1 MKKLIRI
8 IRVSAMVDK
17 KLSIAV
23 PVHRISIST
32 LTDIL
37 TIHAFI

>member
-8 IRVSAMVDK
+8 ITVSEMVDK
-17 KLSIAV
+17 KTSIAV
-23 PVHRISIST
+23 PVHLISIST
-32 LTDIL
+32 LTGIL